1 VTLVLPPMVLVFD
14 WVASLG
20 DLSFEWW
27 EALFGLVAVPV
38 LAAIYIAMQRRRQ
51 QYALRYA
58 SVSLVQ
64 QAVGSG
70 PGIKRHIPAVLYL
83 LALAAMIVALARPHA
98 TVPTPSTTGTVLLS
112 IDVSGSMF
120 AEDVEPNR
128 MEATKEAARNFVESQ
143 PSGVKIGIVS
153 FSDFGA
159 LVAPPAEDRAQA
171 LESISRLRPQRGTNI
186 GAGLAVALDSIYE
199 EQADG
204 EPILTG
210 EPTPTP
216 VPGEAINAPP
226 ASIVLVSDGQSNTG
240 ADPIELAQEAARAG
254 IKIYTVGIGTP
265 EGTVLQ
271 IQGRNVFTR
280 LDEATLKSMADLTGG
295 RYFNAQDESDLREIY
310 DDLSRERVVEDKETE
325 VTFAFAGAA
334 LALSMLAGG
343 LGLVWFNRLP

>member
-1 VTLVLPPMVLVFD
+1 VT
-14 WVASLG
+14 
-20 DLSFEWW
+20 FEWPW
-27 EALFGLVAVPV
+27 ALALLLVIPV
-38 LAAIYIAMQRRRQ
+38 LALIYIAMQRRRQ

-70 PGIKRHIPAVLYL
+70 PGMKRHVPAVLYL
-83 LALAAMIVALARPHA
+83 LALSALIIALARPEA
-98 TVPTPSTTGTVLLS
+98 TIPTPSSTGTVILS

-120 AEDVEPNR
+120 AQDVEPNR
-128 MEATKEAARNFVESQ
+128 MEATKKAATDFVEKQ
-143 PSGVKIGIVS
+143 PSGVKIGVVS

-159 LVAPPAEDRAQA
+159 LVAPPADERAQA
-171 LESISRLRPQRGTNI
+171 LEAISRLRPQRGTNI
-186 GAGLAVALDSIYE
+186 GAGLAVALDAIYE
-199 EQADG
+199 AQADG
-204 EPILTG
+204 EPILTS

-216 VPGEAINAPP
+216 FPGETIDAPP

-240 ADPIELAQEAARAG
+240 ADPLELAQEAARAG

-280 LDEATLKSMADLTGG
+280 LDEETLKGMADLTGG
-295 RYFNAQDESDLREIY
+295 RYFNAQDEGDLRQIY
-310 DDLSRERVVEDKETE
+310 EDLSRERVIENKETE
-325 VTFAFAGAA
+325 VTFAFAGAG
-334 LALSMLAGG
+334 LALSMLAGA

>member
-1 VTLVLPPMVLVFD
+1 M
-14 WVASLG
+14 
-20 DLSFEWW
+20 SFEWPL
-27 EALFGLVAVPV
+27 ALFGL
-38 LAAIYIAMQRRRQ
+38 LAIPALVAIYIAMQRRRQ

-58 SVSLVQ
+58 SVSLVA

-83 LALAAMIVALARPHA
+83 LALAAMIIALARPQA
-98 TVPTPSTTGTVLLS
+98 TIPTPSSTGTVILS

-128 MEATKEAARNFVESQ
+128 MEATKEAAREFVEKQ
-143 PSGVKIGIVS
+143 PDGVKIGVVS

-159 LVAPPAEDRAQA
+159 LVAPPAEGRKQA
-171 LESISRLRPQRGTNI
+171 LDAISRLRPQRGTNI
-186 GAGLAVALDSIYE
+186 GAGLAVALDAIYE

-204 EPILTG
+204 EAVVTG

-216 VPGEAINAPP
+216 APGQVIETPP

-240 ADPIELAQEAARAG
+240 ADPLELAQEAADAG
-254 IKIYTVGIGTP
+254 IKIYAVGIGTP

-280 LDEATLKSMADLTGG
+280 LDEETLKGMAELTGG
-295 RYFNAQDESDLREIY
+295 TYFNAQDENDLREIY
-310 DDLSRERVVEDKETE
+310 DDLSRERVLEDKETE

-334 LALSMLAGG
+334 LALSVLAGS

>member
-1 VTLVLPPMVLVFD
+1 MT
-14 WVASLG
+14 
-20 DLSFEWW
+20 FEWPL
-27 EALFGLVAVPV
+27 ALIALIAIPV
-38 LAAIYIAMQRRRQ
+38 LALIYVAMQRRRQ

-58 SVSLVQ
+58 SVSLVR

-70 PGIKRHIPAVLYL
+70 PGIKRHVPAVLYL
-83 LALAAMIVALARPHA
+83 LALAAMIIALARPQA
-98 TVPTPSTTGTVLLS
+98 TIPTPSTTGTVILS

-120 AEDVEPNR
+120 AQDVEPNR
-128 MEATKEAARNFVESQ
+128 MEATKEAAREFVEKQ
-143 PSGVKIGIVS
+143 PSGVKIGVVS

-159 LVAPPAEDRAQA
+159 LVAPPSESRTQA

-186 GAGLAVALDSIYE
+186 GAGLAVALDAIYE
-199 EQADG
+199 DQADG
-204 EPILTG
+204 EPILTN

-216 VPGEAINAPP
+216 APGEVLSAPP

-240 ADPIELAQEAARAG
+240 ADPLELAQEAAQAG

-280 LDEATLKSMADLTGG
+280 LDEATLKGMAELTGG

-310 DDLSRERVVEDKETE
+310 DDLARERVIENKETE

-334 LALSMLAGG
+334 LALSMVAGG